1 VGNRLVSLTALPP
14 ELRVRGLLQK
24 ILLQQP
30 PSFSES
36 LNAVLEKIL
45 RHSLDVTKEQL
56 EYAIEAH
63 RTQDDHRREPLR
75 FVGALGVLP
84 FRHGDPAPFGCSET
98 ERA

>member
-36 LNAVLEKIL
+36 LHAVLEKIL
-45 RHSLDVTKEQL
+45 RH
-56 EYAIEAH
+56 
-63 RTQDDHRREPLR
+63 
-75 FVGALGVLP
+75 
-84 FRHGDPAPFGCSET
+84 
-98 ERA
+98 